1 MSGHRI
7 SEYTWELR
15 FIAIST
21 CMSRKYRETYTCNVT
36 SRLKAIEKDILF
48 VFEDEE
54 DVTEERER
62 ERERDDLN
70 TT

>member
-1 MSGHRI
+1 
-7 SEYTWELR
+7 
-15 FIAIST
+15 
-21 CMSRKYRETYTCNVT
+21 MSRKYRETYTCSVT

-62 ERERDDLN
+62 ERERERDDLN
-70 TT
+70 TVQRNGM